1 MPMRV
6 CSDGLPLL
14 GWSPSMRVS
23 NPHFPKATLMTNLSS
38 FVRRAWRVRDI
49 VIAAALTL
57 LATAGSTQAQ
67 AHDYALGDIK
77 IEHPWSR
84 ATPGGTKVAGGFM
97 KITNNGKVTDRLIG
111 GTFIAA
117 GQFEVHE
124 TQMKDNVMRMRRLE
138 KGLEIPPGATVELRP
153 GSYHV
158 MFIGLQSGLKEGER
172 IKGTL
177 VFEKAGK
184 VEVEYKIEALGSN
197 PAGAKAGAGH
207 HSGHH

>member
-1 MPMRV
+1 
-6 CSDGLPLL
+6 
-14 GWSPSMRVS
+14 
-23 NPHFPKATLMTNLSS
+23 
-38 FVRRAWRVRDI
+38 
-49 VIAAALTL
+49 
-57 LATAGSTQAQ
+57 
-67 AHDYALGDIK
+67 
-77 IEHPWSR
+77 
-84 ATPGGTKVAGGFM
+84 M

-111 GTFIAA
+111 GTFVAA

-124 TQMKDNVMRMRRLE
+124 TQMQDNVMRMRRLD

-172 IKGTL
+172 VKGTL

-197 PAGAKAGAGH
+197 PAGAKAPAGK

>member
-1 MPMRV
+1 
-6 CSDGLPLL
+6 
-14 GWSPSMRVS
+14 
-23 NPHFPKATLMTNLSS
+23 MTNLSS